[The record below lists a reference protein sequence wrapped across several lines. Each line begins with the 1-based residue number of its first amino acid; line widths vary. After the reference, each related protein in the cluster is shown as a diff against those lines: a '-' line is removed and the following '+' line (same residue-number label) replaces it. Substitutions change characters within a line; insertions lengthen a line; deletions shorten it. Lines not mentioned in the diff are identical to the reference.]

1 MQVEDSYSVVVT
13 PHHKECRDF
22 YVRWFKCAVVF
33 EASWFTLLALP
44 GQPPRNVAFMD
55 PDHPSSPPGPE
66 VFTGAG
72 VFMTLQ
78 VPTRQQSSL
87 GFGMPAPRLSMT
99 CGTSHGAS
107 GGLLSGIL
115 RAHGL
120 TLFSRSNR
128 RAVFGTH
135 TLLEECDVR
144 PPRKSTPPYSRTTG

>member
-33 EASWFTLLALP
+33 EASWFTLLALA
-44 GQPPRNVAFMD
+44 GEPPRNVAFMD

-78 VPTRQQSSL
+78 VADAAAEFARLRDAGATFAYDRRDEPWGQRRFALRDPSGTWIDVVQQIE
-87 GFGMPAPRLSMT
+87 PK
-99 CGTSHGAS
+99 
-107 GGLLSGIL
+107 
-115 RAHGL
+115 
-120 TLFSRSNR
+120 SR
-128 RAVFGTH
+128 FW
-135 TLLEECDVR
+135 D
-144 PPRKSTPPYSRTTG
+144 PYVT